1 MGARRP
7 PFLLRATVWVLILAL
22 TAGGAAGWQE
32 AVQEPPG
39 VGLEGPLA
47 AEVEALR
54 TEVERLSAV
63 TERLEASAQA
73 ADSAAEPGGVGALLE
88 GGADLG
94 QATESA
100 RRWGVQSVMAV
111 VLLVLT
117 HFAIRGAS
125 WILIR
130 LAERNARRRLLFLRL
145 EPIVRTA
152 FWTFAIFIVL
162 RAVFRIDATTLLAA
176 GAALG
181 VAVGFAAQDILKN
194 IFGGL
199 VILADGPFQVG
210 DKISVAGT
218 YGEVSAIGT
227 RSTRI
232 VTPDDNLVSV
242 PNSQIVEQQVSN
254 ANAGALDCQ
263 VVTDLYLP
271 GWVDVK
277 LARDLA
283 YRAAITSRYVYRR
296 KPVVVLV
303 RDELRDTFVTHLRVK
318 AYVLDIRFEF
328 AFMSDVTERARDAF
342 REAGLIPPWLGAKPY
357 LRVDPV
363 GSFPAPASGS

>member
-1 MGARRP
+1 MGARRLP
-7 PFLLRATVWVLILAL
+7 CVRRPTVWVLLLAA
-22 TAGGAAGWQE
+22 TAGGVAGGQE
-32 AVQEPPG
+32 AVQE
-39 VGLEGPLA
+39 PLA

-54 TEVERLSAV
+54 AEVERLSAV

-73 ADSAAEPGGVGALLE
+73 AGPAAEPGGVGALLE
-88 GGADLG
+88 GGADLS

-100 RRWGVQSVMAV
+100 RRWGVQSLMAV
-111 VLLVLT
+111 LLLVLT
-117 HFAIRGAS
+117 HFMIRGAS
-125 WILIR
+125 WVLTR
-130 LAERNARRRLLFLRL
+130 LAERNARRRLLYLRL
-145 EPIVRTA
+145 EPIVRTV
-152 FWTFAIFIVL
+152 FWTIAIFIVL
-162 RAVFRIDATTLLAA
+162 GAVFRIDATTLLAA

-218 YGEVSAIGT
+218 YGEV
-227 RSTRI
+227 
-232 VTPDDNLVSV
+232 
-242 PNSQIVEQQVSN
+242 PNSQIVEQQVAN

-328 AFMSDVTERARDAF
+328 AFMSDVTERARAAF
-342 REAGLIPPWLGAKPY
+342 REAGLIPPWHGAKPY
-357 LRVDPV
+357 LRVDPA
-363 GSFPAPASGS
+363 GSLASPATRN

>member
-1 MGARRP
+1 MGARRL
-7 PFLLRATVWVLILAL
+7 PFVRRATARVLLLAV
-22 TAGGAAGWQE
+22 TAGGAAGQQE
-32 AVQEPPG
+32 AVQEPP
-39 VGLEGPLA
+39 EGPLA

-54 TEVERLSAV
+54 TEVERLSTV

-73 ADSAAEPGGVGALLE
+73 AGPAAQQGGAGALLD
-88 GGADLG
+88 ADLD

-100 RRWGVQSVMAV
+100 RRWGIQSVMAV

-117 HFAIRGAS
+117 HFTIRGAS

-130 LAERNARRRLLFLRL
+130 LAERNARRRLLYLRL

-152 FWTFAIFIVL
+152 FWTIALFIVL
-162 RAVFRIDATTLLAA
+162 RAVFRIDAATLLAA

-232 VTPDDNLVSV
+232 VTPEDNVVSV

-254 ANAGALDCQ
+254 ANTGALDCQ

-303 RDELRDTFVTHLRVK
+303 RDELRDTFVTHLQVK

-342 REAGLIPPWLGAKPY
+342 REAGLIPPWHGAKPY
-357 LRVDPV
+357 LRIDPA
-363 GSFPAPASGS
+363 GNYAAPSPGN